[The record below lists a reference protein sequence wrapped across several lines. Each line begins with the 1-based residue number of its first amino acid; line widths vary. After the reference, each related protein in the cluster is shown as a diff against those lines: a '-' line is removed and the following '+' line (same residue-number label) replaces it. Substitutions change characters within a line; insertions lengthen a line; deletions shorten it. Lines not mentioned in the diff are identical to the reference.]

1 MDNASKALIM
11 AGAILIAVAL
21 VGVGVYL
28 YSSAASQVD
37 NASSQLSAAEIQ
49 LKNSEFEQFEGSSV
63 RGTEVIQLVRK
74 VNAFNSQDIFPNDI
88 TFTLVDVPTAVSSTL
103 TVPNLQAGNTNGIQD
118 SHIFKITCGYDAQNY
133 ITSITIDGNPAT

>member
-37 NASSQLSAAEIQ
+37 NASSQLSASEIQ
-49 LKNSEFEQFEGSSV
+49 LKNSEFEQFVGASV
-63 RGTEVIQLVRK
+63 KGTEVQQLVRK
-74 VNAFNSQDIFPNDI
+74 VNTFNAQDIFPNDI
-88 TFTLVDVPTAVSSTL
+88 TITATAVADMTTYS
-103 TVPNLQAGNTNGIQD
+103 TVPSGNYLATDYAASTIYSVSCQYQNGYVRNIV
-118 SHIFKITCGYDAQNY
+118 IN
-133 ITSITIDGNPAT
+133 

>member
-37 NASSQLSAAEIQ
+37 NAGQQLSAAEIQ
-49 LKNSEFEQFEGSSV
+49 LKNSEFEQYEGTKV
-63 RGTEVIQLVRK
+63 RGTEVAQLVRK
-74 VNAFNSQDIFPNDI
+74 VNAFNAQDVFPKDI
-88 TFTLVDVPTAVSSTL
+88 TFTVSGGSLDADDLVSGDTIGGGIKNTKSY
-103 TVPNLQAGNTNGIQD
+103 TVGCNYDGN
-118 SHIFKITCGYDAQNY
+118 GYIY
-133 ITSITIDGNPAT
+133 EISITENP